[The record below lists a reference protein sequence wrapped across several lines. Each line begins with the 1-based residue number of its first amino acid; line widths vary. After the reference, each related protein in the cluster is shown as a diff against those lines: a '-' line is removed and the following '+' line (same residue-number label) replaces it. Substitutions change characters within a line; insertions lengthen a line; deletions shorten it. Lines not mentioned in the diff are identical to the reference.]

1 MSLTASN
8 LKNRF
13 FIQDEQLALL
23 QTASKQ
29 MLDRLPAIIDKLYE
43 HLYLFPKF
51 KDYFHSEDY
60 VAKVKQLQVEHWRSF
75 WKDDLDDAYLNKRVR
90 IGEVHARIGLP
101 LDMYYDAV
109 MILNKLF
116 EDEFNALG
124 VHTVA
129 LSTAYHRR
137 VSMDVYIVVDTYNK
151 IMKNRLEK
159 QNEALREMSTPVA
172 QIAKHIL
179 LLPLVGIIDS
189 KRAQE
194 LMSRMLDKV
203 GQMAAKVFI
212 LDISGIAVVD
222 TAVANHLIKMTKASR
237 LMGCDCI
244 ISGISPAV
252 AQTIVE
258 LGVQIDEIITEGTM
272 QAALN
277 EAYKLTGLEL
287 RQIKNRWNNSIEYQ
301 YSAQRTS

>member
-1 MSLTASN
+1 MSLSSTN
-8 LKNRF
+8 FKNRF
-13 FIQDEQLALL
+13 FIQEEQLSLL
-23 QTASKQ
+23 KTAAPIIVKE
-29 MLDRLPAIIDKLYE
+29 LPCIINQLYIDMQQFT
-43 HLYLFPKF
+43 HFS
-51 KDYFHSEDY
+51 DYFHSEDY
-60 VAKVKQLQVEHWRSF
+60 IQKVKKLQIEHWRAF
-75 WKDDLDDAYLNKRVR
+75 WEDELDDAYLNKRER
-90 IGEVHARIGLP
+90 IGQVHARIGLP

-109 MILNKLF
+109 MMLNKAF
-116 EDEFNALG
+116 EEELVKLGLDTAAL
-124 VHTVA
+124 
-129 LSTAYHRR
+129 LSAFHRR
-137 VSMDVYIVVDTYNK
+137 VSLDVYIVVDTYNK
-151 IMKNRLEK
+151 IMKERLEE

-172 QIAKHIL
+172 QIAEHIL

-194 LMSRMLDKV
+194 LMGNML
-203 GQMAAKVFI
+203 GRIGETGAQVFI
-212 LDISGIAVVD
+212 LDISGISVVD

-272 QAALN
+272 RAALN

-287 RQIKNRWNNSIEYQ
+287 RQTKK
-301 YSAQRTS
+301 

>member
-1 MSLTASN
+1 MSLSSTN
-8 LKNRF
+8 FKNRF
-13 FIQDEQLALL
+13 FIQEEQLSLL
-23 QTASKQ
+23 QTAAPTIVKE
-29 MLDRLPAIIDKLYE
+29 LPCIINQLYIDMQQFT
-43 HLYLFPKF
+43 HFG
-51 KDYFHSEDY
+51 DYFHSEDY
-60 VAKVKQLQVEHWRSF
+60 IQKVKELQIEHWRAF
-75 WKDDLDDAYLNKRVR
+75 WEDDLDDAYLNKRER
-90 IGEVHARIGLP
+90 IGQVHARIGLP

-109 MILNKLF
+109 MMLNKAF
-116 EDEFNALG
+116 EEELVKLGLDTAAL
-124 VHTVA
+124 
-129 LSTAYHRR
+129 LSAFHRR
-137 VSMDVYIVVDTYNK
+137 VSLDVYIVVDTYNR
-151 IMKNRLEK
+151 IMKERLEE

-172 QIAKHIL
+172 QIAEHIL

-194 LMSRMLDKV
+194 LMGNML
-203 GQMAAKVFI
+203 GRIGETGAQVFI

-272 QAALN
+272 RAALN

-287 RQIKNRWNNSIEYQ
+287 RQTKK
-301 YSAQRTS
+301 

>member
-1 MSLTASN
+1 MSLSTTN
-8 LKNRF
+8 FKNRF
-13 FIQDEQLALL
+13 FIQEEQLTLL
-23 QTASKQ
+23 QSAAPSIVKE
-29 MLDRLPAIIDKLYE
+29 LPRIINNLYIDMRQFT
-43 HLYLFPKF
+43 HFS
-51 KDYFHSEDY
+51 DYFHSEDY
-60 VAKVKQLQVEHWRSF
+60 IQKVKQLQIEHWRAF
-75 WKDDLDDAYLNKRVR
+75 WEDGLDDAYLNTRER
-90 IGEVHARIGLP
+90 IGQVHARIGLP

-109 MILNKLF
+109 MMLNKAF
-116 EDEFNALG
+116 EEELVKLGLDTAAL
-124 VHTVA
+124 
-129 LSTAYHRR
+129 LSAFHRR
-137 VSMDVYIVVDTYNK
+137 VSLDVYIVVNTYNK
-151 IMKNRLEK
+151 IMKERLEE

-172 QIAKHIL
+172 QIAEHIL

-194 LMSRMLDKV
+194 LMGNML
-203 GQMAAKVFI
+203 GRIGETGAQVFI

-272 QAALN
+272 RAALN
-277 EAYKLTGLEL
+277 EAYKRTGLEL
-287 RQIKNRWNNSIEYQ
+287 RQTKK
-301 YSAQRTS
+301 

>member
-8 LKNRF
+8 FKNRF
-13 FIQDEQLALL
+13 FIQNEQLALL
-23 QTASKQ
+23 QTVSKQ
-29 MLDRLPAIIDKLYE
+29 ILDRLPAIIDELYE
-43 HLYLFPKF
+43 HMHLFPKF

-75 WKDDLDDAYLNKRVR
+75 WEDSLDDAYLHKRVR

-151 IMKNRLEK
+151 IMKSRLED

-172 QIAKHIL
+172 QIAEHIL

-287 RQIKNRWNNSIEYQ
+287 RQIKK
-301 YSAQRTS
+301 